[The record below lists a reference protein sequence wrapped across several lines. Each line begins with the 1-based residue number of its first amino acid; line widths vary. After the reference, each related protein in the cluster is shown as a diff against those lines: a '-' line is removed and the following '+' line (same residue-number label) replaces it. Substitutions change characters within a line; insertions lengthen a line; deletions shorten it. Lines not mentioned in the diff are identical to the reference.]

1 MNKKQLTET
10 GQTDKYGKVIED
22 REYND
27 ADFDRNLILE
37 TRTELVAAK
46 VTEFLKATDRF
57 AKTIIFCENIDH
69 AERMRQAM
77 VNANPDLA
85 AANNKY
91 VMRITGDNDEGKA
104 QLDNFID
111 PESTYPVI
119 ACTSRLMSTGV
130 DAQTCHL
137 IVLDRRIASMTEFKQ
152 IIGRGTRI
160 NEDYNKLFFTI
171 MDFKRATAQFADPNF
186 DADPVQVYE
195 PGPDETPVPPDDLPE
210 DGDGVD
216 AADDPG
222 IVDPF
227 IGTGTSGSGPTK
239 YYVNAEVRN
248 LIQSARRGVASVVD
262 TFQVMT
268 NFEIGRR
275 IVEHEQKG
283 EKRAGYGKELL
294 KGLSTRLTEEF
305 GRGYSEDNLALMRR
319 FFRVFTDR
327 LQISETLSRKLGNPG
342 KQQTPFGE
350 LIPARISETL
360 SRKSPFTLS
369 WSHYVE
375 LLGIKDPDE
384 RSFYEIEAA
393 NENWS
398 LSELKRQKASALYQ
412 RLALSRDKA
421 GVKRLAEKGQIITKP
436 EDVLKNP
443 LVLEFLGLDE
453 QAGYSESD
461 LESAIITHL
470 EKFLLELGKG
480 FLFEA
485 RQKRFTF
492 DGDHYF
498 LDLVFY
504 NRFLRCYLVIDLK
517 LDKLTHQD
525 LGQMQMYVNYYDRH
539 VKLPE
544 ENPTIGLLLCRE
556 KNDAV
561 VELTL
566 PKDANIHAKE
576 YQLYLPAKEL
586 LKAKLL
592 EWAEQESMKG
602 EG

>member
-1 MNKKQLTET
+1 MKKKTTLPKKTAHAKRS
-10 GQTDKYGKVIED
+10 GVAKAKPG
-22 REYND
+22 
-27 ADFDRNLILE
+27 NL
-37 TRTELVAAK
+37 
-46 VTEFLKATDRF
+46 AT
-57 AKTIIFCENIDH
+57 
-69 AERMRQAM
+69 
-77 VNANPDLA
+77 L
-85 AANNKY
+85 
-91 VMRITGDNDEGKA
+91 IT
-104 QLDNFID
+104 
-111 PESTYPVI
+111 
-119 ACTSRLMSTGV
+119 
-130 DAQTCHL
+130 
-137 IVLDRRIASMTEFKQ
+137 
-152 IIGRGTRI
+152 
-160 NEDYNKLFFTI
+160 
-171 MDFKRATAQFADPNF
+171 
-186 DADPVQVYE
+186 
-195 PGPDETPVPPDDLPE
+195 
-210 DGDGVD
+210 
-216 AADDPG
+216 
-222 IVDPF
+222 
-227 IGTGTSGSGPTK
+227 
-239 YYVNAEVRN
+239 EVRS
-248 LIQSARRGVASVVD
+248 LIQAARGGVVSVVN

-283 EKRAGYGKELL
+283 EKRAEYGAQLLSELS
-294 KGLSTRLTEEF
+294 GRLTEEF
-305 GRGYSEDNLALMRR
+305 GRGFSVTNLKLMRQ
-319 FFRVFTDR
+319 FFIENQHRKGQQATDR
-327 LQISETLSRKLGNPG
+327 LPALPIGQQATDQLAMTKKSQQPDGKLGAVEI
-342 KQQTPFGE
+342 QQQ
-350 LIPARISETL
+350 PAAKFL
-360 SRKSPFTLS
+360 NPFTLS
-369 WSHYVE
+369 WTHYVE
-375 LLGIKDPDE
+375 LLPIKDPGE
-384 RSFYEIEAA
+384 RSFYEIEAT
-393 NENWS
+393 NEGWS
-398 LSELKRQKASALYQ
+398 VPELRRQKASCLYQ
-412 RLALSRDKA
+412 RLALSRDKV
-421 GVKRLAEKGQIITKP
+421 GIRKLAKEGQIITTP

-453 QAGYSESD
+453 KSRYSESD

-504 NRFLRCYLVIDLK
+504 NRLLRCYLVIDLK

-592 EWAEQESMKG
+592 EWLRVEEAKA
-602 EG
+602 